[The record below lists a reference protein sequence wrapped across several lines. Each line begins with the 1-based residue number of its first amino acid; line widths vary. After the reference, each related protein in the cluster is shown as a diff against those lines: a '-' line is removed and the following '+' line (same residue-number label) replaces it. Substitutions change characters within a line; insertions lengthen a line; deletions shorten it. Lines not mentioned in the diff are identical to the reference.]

1 MTQGAYTSKHLN
13 PSALAAGPERAA
25 DGTPV
30 APIPWPASASW
41 DVPVLPRT
49 IVASLLAAAITVW
62 GPSRLARA
70 DEQYPYPYPPPLVYP
85 SVIVR
90 GGELRILVEPRYAQV
105 FVDGYYS
112 GIADNYAGLFHRLH
126 VPPGDHKIALYIEGY
141 RTVSQRLSVTPGA
154 TYKLH
159 YSMEKLAPGGV
170 SEPPTPPANAAPAQG
185 PPGPAPRPFPLSPP
199 PQPPQPA
206 STSNF
211 GTLVIRVQPAAA
223 EILIDGDHWN
233 GPVDEERLLIQVA
246 EGLHR
251 VEIFKDGYQRFS
263 KEVEIRRGE
272 TMPLNVSLPPNKR

>member
-1 MTQGAYTSKHLN
+1 M
-13 PSALAAGPERAA
+13 
-25 DGTPV
+25 
-30 APIPWPASASW
+30 
-41 DVPVLPRT
+41 LPRT

-170 SEPPTPPANAAPAQG
+170 SEPPTPPWNAAPAQG
-185 PPGPAPRPFPLSPP
+185 PPGPPPRPFPLSPP
-199 PQPPQPA
+199 PQPPSRPRRPTSAPSSFA
-206 STSNF
+206 SS
-211 GTLVIRVQPAAA
+211 RPQ
-223 EILIDGDHWN
+223 
-233 GPVDEERLLIQVA
+233 
-246 EGLHR
+246 
-251 VEIFKDGYQRFS
+251 QRF
-263 KEVEIRRGE
+263 
-272 TMPLNVSLPPNKR
+272 